1 MHCTC
6 TPIMAA
12 RSEYCAWC
20 VEMAR
25 RAGAL
30 LPLRGVTPRLP
41 VPRPYIP
48 PATLPDDMLEL
59 LFMEEI
65 RKLAH
70 TEGWKTYHT
79 YGSKKSEEDW
89 PDLALLR
96 ESFLLVE
103 LKTNTQKPSIGQ
115 TVWLYLLEYAG
126 VESFLW
132 RPRDWPEIV
141 ARLTRHE
148 A

>member
-48 PATLPDDMLEL
+48 PATLPDDMPEL
-59 LFMEEI
+59 TFMEEVK
-65 RKLAH
+65 KLAYYN
-70 TEGWKTYHT
+70 KFKFYHT
-79 YGSKKSEEDW
+79 YTSKKSEEGF
-89 PDLALLR
+89 PDTVMTKPGRLLN
-96 ESFLLVE
+96 FLMK
-103 LKTNTQKPSIGQ
+103 LKI
-115 TVWLYLLEYAG
+115 
-126 VESFLW
+126 
-132 RPRDWPEIV
+132 
-141 ARLTRHE
+141 
-148 A
+148 